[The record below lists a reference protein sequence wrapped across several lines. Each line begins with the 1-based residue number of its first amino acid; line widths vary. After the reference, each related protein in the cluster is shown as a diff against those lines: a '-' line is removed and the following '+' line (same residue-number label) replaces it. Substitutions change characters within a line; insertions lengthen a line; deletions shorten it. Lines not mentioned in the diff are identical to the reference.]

1 MLEEIQVE
9 VPLTEVI
16 KWNKDA
22 KAKHGQRAVKEK
34 STEDDDQSERYICV
48 IELEI
53 EK

>member
-22 KAKHGQRAVKEK
+22 KAKHGQRGR
-34 STEDDDQSERYICV
+34 ER
-48 IELEI
+48 
-53 EK
+53 KKH

>member
-1 MLEEIQVE
+1 MPKQSMV
-9 VPLTEVI
+9 
-16 KWNKDA
+16 K
-22 KAKHGQRAVKEK
+22 GAVKEK